1 MEITKPSP
9 QTPVIQGPLAGLK
22 VLELGQLIAGPF
34 AAKTLADFG
43 ADIIKIESP
52 GAGDP
57 LRQWRLLKDGTS
69 VWWQVQSRNK
79 RSVALDLKS
88 PQAQAI
94 VRQLASDADVLI
106 ENFRPGAMEGWGLGP
121 DELLKLN
128 PRLIML
134 RISGYGQTG
143 PYRDKPGFGV
153 VAEAMSG
160 LRHLTAEPGRVPVRV
175 GVSIGDT
182 LAALHGVIGILLA
195 LHERQRSGQGQVID
209 VALYEAVFNC
219 MESLLPEYS
228 AFGAVRGPAGSA
240 LPGIAPS
247 NAYRCKGAG
256 ASAASAGTPRRSP
269 AAAEGN
275 ESGEAGS
282 VGAYVLIAGNGDSIF
297 KRLMATIGRP
307 EMGADP
313 ALADNAGRVAQV
325 DKIDEAI
332 GQWAA
337 QHTVDEALAA
347 LDQASVPA
355 GRIYT
360 IADIAADPHYRAR
373 GMLDEVRMDDGSVLA
388 VPGIVPKLS
397 RTPGGHRRNAPQIGQ
412 DTDVVLLQMGLSP
425 EQIKTLKD
433 QGIVAGGMK

>member
-1 MEITKPSP
+1 MPTEAPADSP
-9 QTPVIQGPLAGLK
+9 AQTRPTALAGLK

-43 ADIIKIESP
+43 AEVVKIEPP

-57 LRQWRLLKDGTS
+57 LRKWRLLKDGTS

-79 RSVALDLKS
+79 RSLALDLRT
-88 PQAQAI
+88 PDGQDI
-94 VRQLASDADVLI
+94 VRKLALEADVLI
-106 ENFRPGAMEGWGLGP
+106 ENFRPGAMEGWHLGP
-121 DELLKLN
+121 DDLLAAN
-128 PRLIML
+128 PRLIVL

-143 PYRDKPGFGV
+143 PYRNRPGFGV
-153 VAEAMSG
+153 VAEAMGG

-195 LHERQRSGQGQVID
+195 LQHRHASGKGQVID

-247 NAYRCKGAG
+247 NAYACNDGGYA
-256 ASAASAGTPRRSP
+256 
-269 AAAEGN
+269 
-275 ESGEAGS
+275 
-282 VGAYVLIAGNGDSIF
+282 LIAGNGDSIF
-297 KRLMATIGRP
+297 RRLMGLIGRDDL
-307 EMGADP
+307 AHDP
-313 ALADNAGRVAQV
+313 SLADNAGRVARVAELDEVIGAWTAQRSV
-325 DKIDEAI
+325 DD
-332 GQWAA
+332 
-337 QHTVDEALAA
+337 VLAA
-347 LDQASVPA
+347 LDSASVPA

-360 IADIAADPHYRAR
+360 VADIAADPHYRAR
-373 GMLDEVRMDDGSVLA
+373 GMLDEVRLDDGSLLA

-397 RTPGGHRRNAPQIGQ
+397 ATPGSHRRNAPTLGQ
-412 DTDVVLLQMGLSP
+412 DSGEVLRELGLTDA
-425 EQIKTLKD
+425 QIVALRER
-433 QGIVAGGMK
+433 GIVN